1 LTDGPDRH
9 EQDEEEDEELA
20 AYNRYLA
27 QLNATDE
34 QKLR

>member
-1 LTDGPDRH
+1 LTSEPDRY
-9 EQDEEEDEELA
+9 EEAEDEELA

-34 QKLR
+34 HKLR